1 MKIKTIFIDGFGE
14 QNEKLFS
21 LDRPISIFKGSN
33 EAGKTTVLEFI
44 RTILF
49 GFDKRKARKS
59 EWFKPLRGGRHG
71 GHIVIEKKDGSAFRI
86 QRYQDRKENVSVLND
101 RGQDLGEHILQQIIG
116 GIDREAFE
124 QKYAFGIY
132 DLGNTDDFDVNQ
144 KLYDAGLGA
153 ELGATL
159 TEFEKD
165 KKELLELGKGTKNRF
180 YQAAETLDGIENQIK
195 EIILKSKDYSKHQ
208 DVKKDLLE
216 EVGVISKKIQ
226 ELQQLQKIKTNLKQ
240 AFPVWKKLQLS
251 KYKAKELEGY
261 KNFPR
266 DGKEKLNEIENQ
278 IKSATESF
286 DEENKK
292 FLKHEKIYSE
302 LIINQELLG
311 DEENIL
317 NLRNDLIGFS
327 SLIDKELPQQEK
339 DREKEENELQVKIK
353 ELSSDWVEDD
363 LISFDTSLTM
373 IAEVEKFAKDCQ
385 ALSDYTQKTGIKKYS
400 ALIQGIA
407 LGVSSLGLFFENIFE
422 RFISLSMG
430 AIAILLWNL
439 WISKEPLGEKSN
451 LKEVEFNSKWE
462 EFKIKY
468 NFPQPASPE
477 GALKFLE
484 KVQQA
489 KIIQSYLK
497 PIRERVNDTQL
508 KISHFRDQVDVLAK
522 KHCFTNNNKQVQEY
536 TAVAKRIIDKFD
548 EEKEK
553 ISFRE
558 NQEEFLHD
566 TKQRRQKHE
575 SALKNLNENLKNLF
589 EEVGCDSKLEFEVH
603 AKNAEDF
610 EDFHNDVKGKEENI
624 FVLAVAASKTLENFQ
639 TELSRFVP
647 EDIDSELK
655 DMSVGL
661 GQLEDKKEELLQ
673 GIGSINEMLKQIEA
687 KNNMEAL
694 QLDRSFYIKEL
705 KDHALGWCQLRIAEK
720 ILRDVQT
727 KYQEEKQPAVLKF
740 AERYFKKI
748 TSGKYTKIYVDT
760 AEANDSPV
768 KVLQENALIK
778 TPDLLSGGTKDQL
791 FLSMRLGEIMNHVK
805 SSNIESLPVIF
816 DDILVNSD
824 LERSSKIIDT
834 LSEVSEENQII
845 YFTFNPVVVE
855 GFSKLGS
862 QCEIIEL

>member
-21 LDRPISIFKGSN
+21 LDKPISIFKGSN

-71 GHIVIEKKDGSAFRI
+71 GHIVIEKKDGSVFRI

-132 DLGNTDDFDVNQ
+132 DLVNTDDFDVNQ

-165 KKELLELGKGTKNRF
+165 KKELLELGKGTRNRF

-208 DVKKDLLE
+208 DNKKDLLE
-216 EVGVISKKIQ
+216 EVSVISKKIQ

-240 AFPVWKKLQLS
+240 AFPGWKKLQLS
-251 KYKAKELEGY
+251 KYKAKELERY

-266 DGKEKLNEIENQ
+266 DAKEKLNEIENQ
-278 IKSATESF
+278 IKSAAESF
-286 DEENKK
+286 DEENEK
-292 FLKHEKIYSE
+292 FLKQEKVYSE
-302 LIINQELLG
+302 LIVNQELLD

-317 NLRNDLIGFS
+317 NLRNDLKGFS
-327 SLIDKELPQQEK
+327 SLVDEELPRQEK

-353 ELSSDWVEDD
+353 ELSNDWVEGD

-373 IAEVEKFAKDCQ
+373 TAEVEKFAKDRQ
-385 ALSDYTQKTGIKKYS
+385 ALSNHTQKTGIKKYS
-400 ALIQGIA
+400 VLIQGIA
-407 LGVSSLGLFFENIFE
+407 LGAGSLGLFFENIFE

-439 WISKEPLGEKSN
+439 WISKEPLAEKSN

-468 NFPQPASPE
+468 NFPSPASPE

-497 PIRERVNDTQL
+497 PIRERANDTQL

-522 KHCFTNNNKQVQEY
+522 KHCFTNNSKQVQEY
-536 TAVAKRIIDKFD
+536 IAVAKRIIHKFD

-553 ISFRE
+553 ISSRK
-558 NQEEFLHD
+558 NQEEFLYD

-575 SALKNLNENLKNLF
+575 RGLKNLNENLKNLF
-589 EEVGCDSKLEFEVH
+589 ENVGCHSKLEFEVH

-610 EDFHNDVKGKEENI
+610 EDFQNDVKGKEENI
-624 FVLAVAASKTLENFQ
+624 FVLAVAVSKTLENFQ
-639 TELSRFVP
+639 TELSRFAP
-647 EDIDSELK
+647 EEIEAELK
-655 DMSVGL
+655 DISAKL
-661 GQLEDKKEELLQ
+661 EQLEVEKEELLQ

-687 KNNMEAL
+687 KNNIEAL

-720 ILRDVQT
+720 ILRDVQA
-727 KYQEEKQPAVLKF
+727 KYQEEKQPAVLKL

-760 AEANDSPV
+760 AETNDSPV
-768 KVLQENALIK
+768 KVLQEDALIK

-791 FLSMRLGEIMNHVK
+791 FLSMRLGEIMNHAK

-824 LERSSKIIDT
+824 VERSSKIIDT
-834 LSEVSEENQII
+834 LSEVSAENQII

>member
-71 GHIVIEKKDGSAFRI
+71 GHIVIEKKDGSVFRI

-116 GIDREAFE
+116 GIDRESFE

-208 DVKKDLLE
+208 DGKKDLLE

-278 IKSATESF
+278 IKSAAESF

-292 FLKHEKIYSE
+292 FLKHEKAYSE
-302 LIINQELLG
+302 LIINQELLD
-311 DEENIL
+311 DEKNIL

-327 SLIDKELPQQEK
+327 SLVDEELPQQEK

-353 ELSSDWVEDD
+353 ELSNDWVEDD

-373 IAEVEKFAKDCQ
+373 IAEVEKFAKDRQ

-468 NFPQPASPE
+468 NFPSPASPE

-610 EDFHNDVKGKEENI
+610 EDFHNDVKAKEANI

-639 TELSRFVP
+639 TELSRCVP
-647 EDIDSELK
+647 EEIDAELK

-791 FLSMRLGEIMNHVK
+791 FLSMRLGEIMNHAK